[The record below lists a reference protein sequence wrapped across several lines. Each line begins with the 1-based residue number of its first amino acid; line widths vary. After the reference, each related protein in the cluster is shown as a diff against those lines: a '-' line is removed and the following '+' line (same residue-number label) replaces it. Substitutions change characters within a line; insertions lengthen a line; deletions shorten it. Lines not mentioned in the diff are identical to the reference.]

1 MVSVKPMLRRDA
13 QRNRDRILDAACR
26 CFALRGL
33 EICVDEIAQSAGV
46 GVGTLYR
53 RFPSKASLIQ
63 AILERRL
70 DELQPKI
77 DQALSDE
84 DPWTGLSELMTALV
98 AQQIADRGLSQLL
111 LLRAPPDDLPEPTRR
126 RFLGPLERLLA
137 RAQRAGRARPDV
149 GARDLPAILRMAS
162 ALALRSEEPG
172 DWRRHVRL
180 LLDGLAARA
189 ERPAPG

>member
-1 MVSVKPMLRRDA
+1 MVSVKPVLRRDA

-26 CFALRGL
+26 CFAARGL
-33 EICVDEIAQSAGV
+33 DIGVDEIAHSAGV

-70 DELQPKI
+70 DELQPTI
-77 DQALSDE
+77 DRALRDE
-84 DPWTGLSELMTALV
+84 DPWSGLSSLVTAMV
-98 AQQIADRGLSQLL
+98 AQQIADRGLSQML
-111 LLRAPPDDLPEPTRR
+111 LLRLPPDALPEPTRR
-126 RFLGPLERLLA
+126 RFLAPLERLLA
-137 RAQRAGRARPDV
+137 RAQRAGRARADV

-162 ALALRSEEPG
+162 ALALRAEEAG
-172 DWRRHVRL
+172 DWRRHVRV

-189 ERPAPG
+189 ERPAAG